1 MALPTWAYGS
11 VAGLL
16 LGGSVGLSLPSCAP
30 GYGDARDIVAHA
42 TGLAAGVTALPCFWR
57 LGRRFRK
64 RPKLA
69 RTAAVVLWLCLVS
82 LLEAFVLLATGEPF
96 MSQRE
101 VCATIRSRDG
111 RVTYDVYRDMDWND
125 PGDPEITM
133 RIGPFETV
141 VARGHHEDPEDLML
155 RGVDVL
161 ARGHRLE
168 IRRGGLADLY
178 ANQPGSAL
186 AFIDGQEAFL
196 DWR

>member
-1 MALPTWAYGS
+1 MARPSWAHGTI
-11 VAGLL
+11 AALL
-16 LGGSVGLSLPSCAP
+16 LAASVGVSLPACAP
-30 GYGDARDIVAHA
+30 GYGDARSIVAHG

-69 RTAAVVLWLCLVS
+69 RIAAVVLWLGLVS
-82 LLEAFVLLATGEPF
+82 LLEAFVLLATMEPF

-111 RVTYDVYRDMDWND
+111 RVTYDVYRDMNWND

-133 RIGPFETV
+133 RLGPFETV

-155 RGVDVL
+155 RGVDVV
-161 ARGHRLE
+161 AHGHRLE
-168 IRRGGLADLY
+168 IHRGGLADLY
-178 ANQPGSAL
+178 ANQAGGAL
-186 AFIDGQEAFL
+186 AFVDGQAAFL